1 MLEIRRRK
9 FEGIDP
15 KSWEHP
21 ADTAALSAVR
31 QLKGI
36 DEVIK
41 AILSLTSEKALK
53 LMVLASNVKVTEK
66 QYPRINRIVDDI
78 VETFDWPYKPAVFLT
93 QNPYLNAGVLG
104 VEEPFIIINSSV
116 LKEFNDKELTAIVA
130 HEMGHIMSGHSLY
143 KTIMWLLTNVSLRLL
158 PIPEI
163 IIFAVVAALQEWNRK
178 SELSADRVELLA
190 LQEETTSY
198 NILMKMSGAEDLS
211 QVNLNEFFLQAQEYE
226 NQKSVVDSIHKIL
239 NQVWL
244 SHPYPVIRLQEL
256 KTWASSGQYQSIL
269 DGNYLRRGFHQSTV
283 EEDVK
288 AGYEYYKESFETTD
302 DPVLKFMGALGSEL
316 GKATGSIAKGI
327 EKTASELKERLKDAF
342 KPDEE

>member
-302 DPVLKFMGALGSEL
+302 DPVLKFVGALGSEL

>member
-1 MLEIRRRK
+1 MLETRRRK

-41 AILSLTSEKALK
+41 AILSLTTEKALK

-66 QYPRINRIVDDI
+66 QYPRINRILEDI

-93 QNPYLNAGVLG
+93 QSPYLNAGVLG
-104 VEEPFIIINSSV
+104 AEEPFIIINSSI

-143 KTIMWLLTNVSLRLL
+143 KTVIWFLTNISVRLL

-163 IIFAVVAALQEWNRK
+163 IVAAVLAALAEWNRK

-190 LQEETTSY
+190 LQEEDTSY

-269 DGNYLRRGFHQSTV
+269 DGNYLRRDFHQSTV

-288 AGYEYYKESFETTD
+288 AGYEYYKESFEKTD
-302 DPVLKFMGALGSEL
+302 DPVLKFVGALGSEL
-316 GKATGSIAKGI
+316 GKATGEIAKGI
-327 EKTASELKERLKDAF
+327 EKTANEIKERLKGTFKQDDA
-342 KPDEE
+342 